1 MYDYV
6 RILPGQPYSG
16 LLIADIWGPCSGPQI
31 TMKIN
36 ILNIYPLTATTQMQL
51 STVYRGYPAPQGPHR
66 GPTGT
71 IQPHRDYPAP
81 QGLSSPKNKHLQDQ
95 TYNKYQYIY
104 TNIYI
109 YI

>member
-36 ILNIYPLTATTQMQL
+36 ILNIYPLTENQ
-51 STVYRGYPAPQGPHR
+51 YF
-66 GPTGT
+66 
-71 IQPHRDYPAP
+71 I
-81 QGLSSPKNKHLQDQ
+81 
-95 TYNKYQYIY
+95 YNKSIFLYNIIQY
-104 TNIYI
+104 
-109 YI
+109 

>member
-36 ILNIYPLTATTQMQL
+36 ILNIYPLTENQYFIYKKSIFL
-51 STVYRGYPAPQGPHR
+51 
-66 GPTGT
+66 
-71 IQPHRDYPAP
+71 
-81 QGLSSPKNKHLQDQ
+81 
-95 TYNKYQYIY
+95 YNIIQYIDAQKI
-104 TNIYI
+104 NIKRLVPGLKNSIAIDFFAYFNI
-109 YI
+109 C